1 MLTKI
6 QPPPLLPSP
15 VPACG
20 RQGGGIRWGRKDGIM
35 LFFDLGKL
43 PGQQS
48 MLIFHALARRDI
60 EALVIVSPKIP
71 LVSIGYF
78 QDAEQEVDLQYCRES
93 KIPFMRREVGG
104 GATYLDENQIF
115 YQLIWKKDN
124 PKFPKAIQEIYPWF
138 SQAPVETYRKFGI
151 QAEFRAINDIITS
164 AGRKIAGE
172 GGGNIGDC
180 MVFVGGILLDFDYQ
194 AMSRILKV
202 PDEKFRDKVY
212 KTMEENLTTM
222 KRELGTIPSREEVVS
237 VLKEKFEKMVGKF
250 TPASLNSEIFEK
262 MRQIE
267 AWMTSEEFLLKKTHR
282 IPTGVKIKE
291 GVEVLYGLH
300 KARGGLIRTTEEISE
315 GRIEDINISG
325 DFTFYP
331 KEQLEGLEGSL
342 EKVPLE
348 EDRIIERVET
358 YYEEKRVES
367 PGVESKDFA
376 ETILNPVKD
385 SKIG

>member
-1 MLTKI
+1 MY
-6 QPPPLLPSP
+6 
-15 VPACG
+15 V
-20 RQGGGIRWGRKDGIM
+20 
-35 LFFDLGKL
+35 FDLGKL

-48 MLIFHALARRDI
+48 MLIFHALARMDI
-60 EALVIVSPKIP
+60 EALVIVSPKAP

-78 QDAEQEVDLQYCRES
+78 QDAAQEVDLQYCRES

-104 GATYLDENQIF
+104 GATFLDENQIF
-115 YQLIWKKDN
+115 YQLIWKRDN
-124 PKFPKAIQEIYPWF
+124 PTFPRTIDEIYPWF
-138 SQAPVETYRKFGI
+138 SQAPVETYRAFGI
-151 QAEFRAINDIITS
+151 EAEFRVVNDIITR
-164 AGRKIAGE
+164 GGKKIAGE

-180 MVFVGGILLDFDYQ
+180 MVFVGGILLDFDYP

-222 KRELGTIPSREEVVS
+222 KRELGIVPKHGEIIS
-237 VLKEKFEKMVGKF
+237 VLKERFEKRVGKLEE
-250 TPASLNSEIFEK
+250 ASLTPEIIEK
-262 MRQIE
+262 MNQLE
-267 AWMTSEEFLLKKTHR
+267 SWMTSEEFLLKKTPR
-282 IPTGVKIKE
+282 VPNGVKIRE

-300 KARGGLIRTTEEISE
+300 KAKGGLIRTAEEISE

-331 KEQLEGLEGSL
+331 KEQLIGLEESL
-342 EKVPLE
+342 ENAPLKE
-348 EDRIIERVET
+348 EKIIERVET
-358 YYEEKRVES
+358 FYEEKKVES

-376 ETILNPVKD
+376 ETILSPVKD

>member
-1 MLTKI
+1 MYL
-6 QPPPLLPSP
+6 
-15 VPACG
+15 
-20 RQGGGIRWGRKDGIM
+20 
-35 LFFDLGKL
+35 FDLGKL

-48 MLIFHALARRDI
+48 MLIFHALARMGI

-78 QDAEQEVDLQYCRES
+78 QDAEQEVDLQYCEEAG
-93 KIPFMRREVGG
+93 IPFMRREVGG

-124 PKFPKAIQEIYPWF
+124 PKFPRAIDEIYTWF
-138 SQAPVETYRKFGI
+138 SQAPVETYRIFGI
-151 QAEFRAINDIITS
+151 EAEFRVVNDIVTK

-180 MVFVGGILLDFDYQ
+180 MVFVGGILLDFNYQ

-222 KRELGTIPSREEVVS
+222 KRELGMIPSRKEVVS
-237 VLKEKFEKMVGKF
+237 VLKEKFEKKVGEF

-262 MRQIE
+262 MSQIE
-267 AWMTSEEFLLKKTHR
+267 AWMTSEEFLLKKTPR
-282 IPTGVKIKE
+282 IPTGVKIRE

-300 KARGGLIRTTEEISE
+300 KAKGGIIRTTEEISAK
-315 GRIEDINISG
+315 RIEDITISG

-331 KEQLEGLEGSL
+331 KERLDGLEGSL
-342 EKVPLE
+342 EKIPLE
-348 EDRIIERVET
+348 EDQIIERVET
-358 YYEEKRVES
+358 FYEKEEVES

-376 ETILNPVKD
+376 QTILNPLPVLRKTKTINELPPACHCEQSEAISWDCHVIPLKRD
-385 SKIG
+385 SS